1 MEFPN
6 PDDLP
11 LIRQDQ
17 NLKIIEKAG
26 MNVGYL
32 ALNMDKKP
40 FDRRKVRLAINHAIN
55 KDQII
60 DQLYQGLGIAAKNP
74 IPPNMWGYAED
85 TQPYKYSPDLAR
97 QLMAEAGY
105 EDGFKVTLWALPV
118 PRPYI
123 PNGRMLA
130 EVIQSD
136 LKQVGIQTE
145 IVSPDWGTYLEKT
158 KNGQHDMAML
168 GWSAD
173 FADPDN
179 FLYYLLSKSSAKK
192 PAGNIAFYRS
202 DEMQSVLDRARVDTK
217 MEIRTQLY
225 KEAQSLFHR
234 DVPWV
239 PLAHAK
245 QIVVA
250 QKNVRRLKLHPTS
263 FKYLRNVEIS
273 ND

>member
-1 MEFPN
+1 
-6 PDDLP
+6 
-11 LIRQDQ
+11 
-17 NLKIIEKAG
+17 
-26 MNVGYL
+26 
-32 ALNMDKKP
+32 
-40 FDRRKVRLAINHAIN
+40 
-55 KDQII
+55 
-60 DQLYQGLGIAAKNP
+60 
-74 IPPNMWGYAED
+74 
-85 TQPYKYSPDLAR
+85 
-97 QLMAEAGY
+97 
-105 EDGFKVTLWALPV
+105 
-118 PRPYI
+118 
-123 PNGRMLA
+123 
-130 EVIQSD
+130 
-136 LKQVGIQTE
+136 
-145 IVSPDWGTYLEKT
+145 
-158 KNGQHDMAML
+158 MAML

-202 DEMQSVLDRARVDTK
+202 DEMQSVLDRARVETK